1 MKKWM
6 IVAWSFLAL
15 AAGLSAAEKLDDY
28 GLPEGSVVA
37 TPVGYE
43 KRVKLDTGE
52 TIRMYPD
59 RLDHDSLTNCHAV
72 LFSILSPDA
81 VRGKYFLYN
90 DSGCRCYM
98 CHPLDVM
105 TNLFVIGRHYRFEDH
120 YLVTNIV
127 AVAFDLGRPGEPY
140 MNRYWVDSLYCSTRE
155 TEVRLRETEARA
167 VSYSNQL
174 HRLKAELEKYP
185 KLKTDEGNGD
195 WKKLRSYNQH
205 RRNLLGRIRSLQ
217 NCLSND
223 VPFVTEYICRRR
235 DWLRAHGGAITNRV
249 EPDRLCWNDRIQTL
263 ANCRLPALSYHGATL
278 DEILADLQ
286 QRAKAKGVE
295 EFILHYVSSLNI
307 RGCPNGVNW
316 TRKYDVEFPS
326 GSYQDVL
333 LKVGELPDVSMMVDR
348 KYDSWSVAYSVPGD
362 SPFADWSNSVY
373 ATNCPPV
380 ELKDLTVAEA
390 MAPIEKVMEEGRN
403 ERIGFDSG
411 LKSKVRRSF
420 SFKGKTV
427 RTALAEIEKAFGL
440 AWDREGAQ
448 LFDPQ
453 EVPVL
458 DPEIRL
464 VKTERSVWTAE
475 RTIRRSLPLSV
486 DQVRML
492 NELMGRTV
500 AATRDFVCCEYY
512 CLLHENSHWNRQSY
526 GLIVDDALGEVQGF
540 DLGSRPGRSMLTDSR
555 QRHYVRL
562 LKNEDDRRKLY
573 SFLKVELQKW
583 WESSQTQIELE
594 TQVKTIKHL
603 HDVVLPEFVLA
614 PTNTIADVVQMAQ
627 CAMEKDD
634 EKNGTHAKIIW
645 DVDKPRYWEEASQK
659 VDCRASEISV
669 YDVVKLACKVRGY
682 RFEVKGSNVVIA
694 PKSVIIEDYGMRT
707 YMLQSKDP
715 HRDWNKYLRDCGVK
729 LPPDSNITYEEKKIG
744 VLRVVSTK
752 EGFVQFEKILDQLI
766 QASEVQILDP
776 GND

>member
-1 MKKWM
+1 MKIRM
-6 IVAWSFLAL
+6 VVAWVFLVL

-28 GLPEGSVVA
+28 GLPEGAVVA

-52 TIRMYPD
+52 TVRMYPD

-90 DSGCRCYM
+90 DSGCGCYM
-98 CHPLDVM
+98 CRPLDVM
-105 TNLFVIGRHYRFEDH
+105 TNLYVIGKHYSFPFHD
-120 YLVTNIV
+120 LATNIV
-127 AVAFDLGRPGEPY
+127 AAAFDLGRPGEPY
-140 MNRYWVDSLYCSTRE
+140 MNCYFGGQLYCSTRE
-155 TEVRLRETEARA
+155 AEARLREEEARA

-195 WKKLRSYNQH
+195 WKKHRSYNLH
-205 RRNLLGRIRSLQ
+205 RWNLLGRIRSLQ
-217 NCLSND
+217 NCLSNNI
-223 VPFVTEYICRRR
+223 PFVVEYIHRRR

-249 EPDRLCWNDRIQTL
+249 EPDRLCWNDRIRTL

-278 DEILADLQ
+278 DEILADLR
-286 QRAKAKGVE
+286 QRAKAKGVD
-295 EFILHYVSSLNI
+295 EFALIYVSSLDI
-307 RGCPNGVNW
+307 RGCPSSVNW

-326 GSYQDVL
+326 GSYQDML
-333 LKVGELPDVSMMVDR
+333 LKVGELPDVSMRVNR

-380 ELKDLTVAEA
+380 ELKDVTVAEA
-390 MAPIEKVMEEGRN
+390 MAPIEKVMEERN
-403 ERIGFDSG
+403 ERIRFDSR

-440 AWDREGAQ
+440 AWDREGAH

-453 EVPVL
+453 DVPVL

-464 VKTERSVWTAE
+464 VKTERSVWTSE
-475 RTIRRSLPLSV
+475 RAIRRSLPLSV
-486 DQVRML
+486 DQVGML
-492 NELMGRTV
+492 NVMMGRTV

-512 CLLHENSHWNRQSY
+512 LLDGDSSEKWQSY

-540 DLGSRPGRSMLTDSR
+540 DLGSRPGRSRLTDSR

-583 WESSQTQIELE
+583 WESTQPRIELE

-603 HDVVLPEFVLA
+603 HEVILPEFVLA
-614 PTNTIADVVQMAQ
+614 PTNTIEDVVQVAQ
-627 CAMEKDD
+627 RAMEKDN
-634 EKNGTHAKIIW
+634 EKNGAHVKIIW
-645 DVDKPRYWEEASQK
+645 NVNKPRNWEDSVQNG
-659 VDCRASEISV
+659 DCRASEISV
-669 YDVVKLACKVRGY
+669 YDAVKLACKVRGY
-682 RFEVKGSNVVIA
+682 RFEVKGATVVIT
-694 PKSVIIEDYGMRT
+694 PKRVIVEDYGMRT
-707 YMLQSKDP
+707 YMLQPKEP

-729 LPPDSNITYEEKKIG
+729 LPPDSNITYEEKKVG
-744 VLRVVSTK
+744 VLRVVSTQ
-752 EGFVQFEKILDQLI
+752 EGFVQFEKVLDELI
-766 QASEVQILDP
+766 QASEVQMLDD
-776 GND
+776 GGDW